1 MSYLMM
7 QFHATTLLYKAADLF
22 YFFYYT
28 VLSVLEYFP
37 SRTVTYPQLPH

>member
-28 VLSVLEYFP
+28 VLEYFP
-37 SRTVTYPQLPH
+37 SRTVTYPQLTH